1 MSETQITKRRY
12 PVGVDHPQFKHGG
25 RSKYQ
30 AVVRQQLRE
39 KIDRLDGTDVLDLE
53 EEALLLR
60 AVLMD
65 LLERDKATDSDTQR
79 IVMLI
84 DQITRTAERMTRMR
98 NDTAITAAEV
108 KLISARLADVVTR
121 YITDPNEQAR
131 FMAEVFSIGIGG

>member
-1 MSETQITKRRY
+1 MSDTQIEKRRY
-12 PVGVDHPQFKHGG
+12 PSGVDHPRFVHGG
-25 RSKYQ
+25 RSKYKD
-30 AVVRQQLRE
+30 VVRQQLKE
-39 KIDRLDGTDVLDLE
+39 KIALLDGTDALDIE
-53 EEALLLR
+53 DEALLLK

-65 LLERDKATDSDTQR
+65 ILERDNGTMIDTQR
-79 IVMLI
+79 IVTLI

-121 YITDPNEQAR
+121 YITDPEQQQR